1 MQTLY
6 VRTTYATGDPAK
18 LDGVLD
24 ALRSEAPGL
33 LSQNPGYQRYGL
45 FADREIGKILMGS
58 WWESE
63 GARAESDTRLRER
76 RAQLLAPFAD
86 TVTAEDWEAVSY
98 TPTPQVAPG
107 MWLRIGQVE
116 LDPSNAP
123 SYQQVFDEQ
132 GRPQLEALDGAVSAT
147 LFMNAAAGRANVG
160 ALFRDRDALAVSRGP
175 QSAIRGAFLKK
186 THATLRSLEE
196 FELIMAHRPQD

>member
-6 VRTTYATGDPAK
+6 VRTIYATGDPAK

-33 LSQNPGYQRYGL
+33 LSQNPGYHRYGL

-63 GARAESDTRLRER
+63 NDRAESDARLGER

-86 TVTAEDWEAVSY
+86 TVTADDWEAVSY
-98 TPTPQVAPG
+98 TPTLQVAPD
-107 MWLRIGQVE
+107 MWLRTGQVE
-116 LDPSNAP
+116 LDPSDAP
-123 SYQQVFDEQ
+123 LYRQAFDEK

-160 ALFRDRDALAVSRGP
+160 ALFRDRDTLAASRGP
-175 QSAIRGAFLKK
+175 QSAIRGAFLKRAR
-186 THATLRSLEE
+186 ATLRSLEE
-196 FELIMAHRPQD
+196 FELIMVHRPQV